1 MHVHTSPDP
10 EPFIHRSG
18 RDAGRR
24 AGQAHSPAG
33 RPRGRTERFPG
44 LLGRPLGWKQVPP
57 RSPVPSGRPFGR
69 PPEVFCPGA
78 VRCESLQSRPRAF
91 PGAAGPTQRFPR
103 PRLPPRAPGPGCCSG
118 SLEASLCAALPDSSP
133 QPGPPDAPHLG
144 QELIRPGCPRPLT
157 VSPAGCLPRRM
168 TSRWG
173 PP

>member
-1 MHVHTSPDP
+1 MCTHPQTPSHLFTGQGETQGGERVRLT
-10 EPFIHRSG
+10 HRLGG
-18 RDAGRR
+18 RGAGRR
-24 AGQAHSPAG
+24 GSRGCWGDRSAGSRCHLAALCPREG
-33 RPRGRTERFPG
+33 R
-44 LLGRPLGWKQVPP
+44 LAA
-57 RSPVPSGRPFGR
+57 

-78 VRCESLQSRPRAF
+78 VRCESLQPRPRAF